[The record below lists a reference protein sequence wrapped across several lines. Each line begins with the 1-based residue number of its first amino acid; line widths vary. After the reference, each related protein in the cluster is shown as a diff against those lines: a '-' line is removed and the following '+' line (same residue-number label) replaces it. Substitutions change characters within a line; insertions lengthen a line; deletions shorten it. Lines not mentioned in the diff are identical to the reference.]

1 MNPQT
6 DPPSS
11 TVDGLAVEPRK
22 IKTDRGARNQ
32 AIVAVTP
39 IPAPASF
46 AGLSTPAVSSRAGAP
61 RSAAFRNSGAT
72 SVTSEI
78 VKIIVE

>member
-1 MNPQT
+1 MNPQA

-11 TVDGLAVEPRK
+11 TVDGLAAEPRK
-22 IKTDRGARNQ
+22 IMTDRAASNQ
-32 AIVAVTP
+32 ATVAVTP
-39 IPAPASF
+39 IPASASL

-61 RSAAFRNSGAT
+61 RSAAFRNSGAM